1 MLIGI
6 LSSAAELG
14 GSFPPNVNP
23 SPSRFG
29 GGGVALKV
37 ADCGVLL
44 LCPLLDFRYGND
56 AECGLEMSVTGASTS
71 CEPSSAM
78 EGVGFAP
85 GLGKYIDRFL
95 E

>member
-14 GSFPPNVNP
+14 GGFPPNVNP

-29 GGGVALKV
+29 GGGVTLRV
-37 ADCGVLL
+37 AECGVVVVG
-44 LCPLLDFRYGND
+44 PLLDFRYEND
-56 AECGLEMSVTGASTS
+56 AECGLEMIVTGASTS